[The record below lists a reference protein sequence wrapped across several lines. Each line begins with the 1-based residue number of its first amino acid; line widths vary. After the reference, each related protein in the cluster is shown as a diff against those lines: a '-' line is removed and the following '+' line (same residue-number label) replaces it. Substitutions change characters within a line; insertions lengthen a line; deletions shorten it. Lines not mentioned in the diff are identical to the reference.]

1 VRLAVE
7 FVVYGVT
14 AALLVV
20 AASRYSTTPPVAY
33 SAKDRAQLTGFV
45 KKLEKRHKRCVK
57 LTKQG
62 HIVPYC
68 VEMGHF

>member
-1 VRLAVE
+1 MRLAVE

-14 AALLVV
+14 AALIVV
-20 AASRYSTTPPVAY
+20 ASSRYSTTPPVSY
-33 SAKDRAQLTGFV
+33 SATDRAQLTGFV

-62 HIVPYC
+62 HVVPYC
-68 VEMGHF
+68 KEIGL